1 MSDPYNPFTN
11 SSVEDFTIGTEN
23 CDNKVG
29 YCNGPLKPGA
39 FYRFKVRAY
48 TMRDQFSETNWS
60 QPIPTDADNT
70 ASLVL
75 GSIIPILLIALAI
88 VVYMVCRS
96 RYLDPGQ
103 PRPLIALLPFKYIL
117 VS

>member
-1 MSDPYNPFTN
+1 MFFYIFQVSDPHNPFTN
-11 SSVEDFTIGTEN
+11 SSVEDFTVGTEN

-60 QPIPTDADNT
+60 QPIQTDPDNT
-70 ASLVL
+70 AVLVL
-75 GSIIPILLIALAI
+75 ASIIPILLIILGIVAL
-88 VVYMVCRS
+88 VVLRS
-96 RYLDPGQ
+96 RYDVTL
-103 PRPLIALLPFKYIL
+103 
-117 VS
+117 

>member
-11 SSVEDFTIGTEN
+11 TSIEDFTVGTEN

-48 TMRDQFSETNWS
+48 TMRDQFTETSWS
-60 QPIPTDADNT
+60 QPIQTDPDNT
-70 ASLVL
+70 AVLV
-75 GSIIPILLIALAI
+75 IFIFTFYLLDVLAI
-88 VVYMVCRS
+88 RAFDWSLGGEASS
-96 RYLDPGQ
+96 RD
-103 PRPLIALLPFKYIL
+103 
-117 VS
+117 

>member
-11 SSVEDFTIGTEN
+11 SSVEDFTVGTEN

-60 QPIPTDADNT
+60 QPIQTDPDNT
-70 ASLVL
+70 AVLVL
-75 GSIIPILLIALAI
+75 ASIIPILLIILAF
-88 VVYMVCRS
+88 VAFFVFRS
-96 RYLDPGQ
+96 RSVLGEKIIF
-103 PRPLIALLPFKYIL
+103 LNE
-117 VS
+117 S

>member
-1 MSDPYNPFTN
+1 VSDPYNPFTN
-11 SSVEDFTIGTEN
+11 SSIEDFTVGTEN

-60 QPIPTDADNT
+60 QPIQTDPDNT
-70 ASLVL
+70 AVLVL
-75 GSIIPILLIALAI
+75 ASIIPILLIILAI
-88 VVYMVCRS
+88 VALFVLRS
-96 RYLDPGQ
+96 RLEK
-103 PRPLIALLPFKYIL
+103 LF
-117 VS
+117 